1 MCHNAV
7 ELKAELERLRSP
19 PSLKEALEKE
29 KAVLEDGVKK
39 LHKMIKDEDLS
50 LQIEQEERVLAEKE
64 KQEKVNEEKWKWIY
78 ELKWRVEAQTFNA
91 RDVERMK
98 KEL

>member
-7 ELKAELERLRSP
+7 ELKAKLERLRSP

-64 KQEKVNEEKWKWIY
+64 KQEKVKEEKWKQIY
-78 ELKWRVEAQTFNA
+78 ELK
-91 RDVERMK
+91 
-98 KEL
+98 